1 MRYLLAAP
9 MFGVIGWLF
18 GQSVLEQTGS
28 DVLAALIFGLT
39 APMMRD
45 GRAVDLLTLA
55 HEARA

>member
-9 MFGVIGWLF
+9 MFGTIGWLF

-39 APMMRD
+39 V
-45 GRAVDLLTLA
+45 AVMQWGFDLRRRLDD
-55 HEARA
+55 